1 MVEDEHSSSL
11 KDPLYFV
18 DELLFV
24 FKRSK
29 VMKSHTH
36 DDSLEGIIREGN
48 GLARRLDCLELVSE
62 AILVDFEVELREHS
76 LVDVNTH
83 CLVIEVMKGKEVVL
97 SPTAHIS

>member
-36 DDSLEGIIREGN
+36 TMTPSKELSGN

-76 LVDVNTH
+76 LVDINTH

-97 SPTAHIS
+97 SPTAHIT